1 MTTVQATPN
10 GYIILTGYTEW
21 DEVAYASYC
30 YELGVA
36 SCDDTADQALDQLED
51 AIAVYLEGLVE
62 LGQLERK
69 FAERNIQIHA
79 GPLPTDVDTVT
90 VSLPIGKTVRVY
102 ALPVPAPIAVA
113 ALV

>member
-1 MTTVQATPN
+1 MTTLQNPPN

-30 YELGVA
+30 RELGVA
-36 SCDDTADQALDQLED
+36 TCDDTADQALDQLED

-69 FAERNIQIHA
+69 FAEKNIQIHS
-79 GPLPTDVDTVT
+79 GPLPADAVT
-90 VSLPIGKTVRVY
+90 VSVPVGKTVRVY
-102 ALPVPAPIAVA
+102 ALPAPAPVLAAV
-113 ALV
+113 